1 MTGRVSTTTPLPKVG
16 PEYDQREHEVLRR
29 SIEQKFE
36 ELSQLLI
43 ANRDLKLKPSSLAM
57 RRLQFMAA
65 SGFGADL
72 ADGTEHNQW
81 LRAQGTSIVTL
92 SDAASVSWNAA
103 PSNVYELTLGGNRTM
118 SAPTGIK
125 PGYTYILFLIQD
137 GTGSRT
143 VTWNSVFKWAGGT
156 APTLSTGAGAIDVLT
171 FVARST
177 SALYGS
183 LGIADGQ

>member
-1 MTGRVSTTTPLPKVG
+1 MTGSINTPLPKAG
-16 PEYDQREHEVLRR
+16 LEYSKSDQDILRR

-36 ELSQLLI
+36 ELMQLVQ
-43 ANRDLKLKPSSLAM
+43 ANRDLKMKPSSLAL
-57 RRLQFMAA
+57 RRLQFIAA

-92 SDAASVSWNAA
+92 SDAASVNWNAA

-118 SAPTGIK
+118 NAPTGIK

-156 APTLSTGAGAIDVLT
+156 APTLSTGAGAVDVLT